1 MTPPDHVSPQS
12 PDLATAPAPPASAA
26 VTVAGP
32 PAPASVLWRRAALLL
47 SLAAQLITVSALTSA
62 DPIAATW
69 AALLMATAPAP
80 LAAVAVFGPARV
92 RMPALLAAAV
102 VLVVGIVG
110 NITHTGVFFVPA
122 LAALLGA
129 AVTLWRQRS

>member
-12 PDLATAPAPPASAA
+12 PDLATAPAPSASAA
-26 VTVAGP
+26 VAVAGP